1 MGYMHIES
9 LYKCPEFFELF
20 SKVYCMEKIH
30 GTSTWI
36 YFDPKQPIR
45 FHSGGENSVAFKNIF
60 DEFFL
65 TNKLLQ
71 IACDN
76 NWSLI
81 KIHGEGYGGKQQGM
95 SKTYGDMLKFIVFD
109 IYVESVDPSVAPK
122 FLNVPDAEKMATELN
137 LEFVYYVCIENNP
150 KLIEQESDSMSIQAI
165 RNGLGSDKAREGVVI
180 KPLVE
185 SVMPNGKRAIMKHKN
200 ADFWEIKSRRPLGER
215 LQVVESINEIIEDWV
230 TEQRFN
236 HVIDRILQNK
246 VVKVL
251 EISDIKILLNLMVE
265 DVKRESEGEV
275 VWSEE
280 LVKAIRKKTAIMFKD
295 YASHLNLKK

>member
-9 LYKCPEFFELF
+9 LYKCPQFFELF
-20 SKVYCMEKIH
+20 PQVYCMEKIH

-36 YFDPKQPIR
+36 YFDPKQPIK
-45 FHSGGENSVAFKNIF
+45 FHSGGENSIAFRNIF

-71 IACDN
+71 IASDN

-109 IYVESVDPSVAPK
+109 IYVESTDPSIAPK
-122 FLNVPDAEKMATELN
+122 FLNVPDAEKMASELN
-137 LEFVYYVCIENNP
+137 LEFVHYVCIDNNP

-185 SVMPNGKRAIMKHKN
+185 SIMPNGKRAIMKHKN

-236 HVIDRILQNK
+236 HVIDRVLQNK

-295 YASHLNLKK
+295 NASHLNLKK

>member
-20 SKVYCMEKIH
+20 PQVYCMEKIH

-95 SKTYGDMLKFIVFD
+95 RKTYGDMLKFIVFD
-109 IYVESVDPSVAPK
+109 IYVESVDSSIAPK
-122 FLNVPDAEKMATELN
+122 FLNVPDAEKMASELN
-137 LEFVYYVCIENNP
+137 LEFVHYVCIENNP

-215 LQVVESINEIIEDWV
+215 LQVVESINEIVEDWV

-236 HVIDRILQNK
+236 HVIDRVLQNK

-251 EISDIKILLNLMVE
+251 EISDIKILLDLMVE

-275 VWSEE
+275 IWSEE
-280 LVKAIRKKTAIMFKD
+280 VVKAIRKKQLLCLKIML
-295 YASHLNLKK
+295 HI

>member
-20 SKVYCMEKIH
+20 PQVYCMEKIH

-36 YFDPKQPIR
+36 YFDPKQPIK
-45 FHSGGENSVAFKNIF
+45 FHSGGENGIAFRNIF

-71 IACDN
+71 IASDN

-122 FLNVPDAEKMATELN
+122 FLNVPDAEKMASELN
-137 LEFVYYVCIENNP
+137 LEFVHYVCIENNP
-150 KLIEQESDSMSIQAI
+150 KLIEKESDSMSIQAI

-215 LQVVESINEIIEDWV
+215 LQVVESINEIVEDWV

-236 HVIDRILQNK
+236 HVIDRVLQNK

-295 YASHLNLKK
+295 YASYLNLKK